1 MVIMDRQRDS
11 EETPFRSFRMPTREA
26 DRQLTKAA
34 KESGITVS
42 EFIRRAL
49 AAALGGTNR

>member
-1 MVIMDRQRDS
+1 MMMVMDRDK

-26 DRQLTKAA
+26 DRQLARVA

-49 AAALGGTNR
+49 IIYELFF